1 MDLKKKT
8 RMKSKRMLVYR
19 YIENKILYNLYIF
32 AFCFVAQ

>member
-19 YIENKILYNLYIF
+19 YIENKILYNLPSL
-32 AFCFVAQ
+32 